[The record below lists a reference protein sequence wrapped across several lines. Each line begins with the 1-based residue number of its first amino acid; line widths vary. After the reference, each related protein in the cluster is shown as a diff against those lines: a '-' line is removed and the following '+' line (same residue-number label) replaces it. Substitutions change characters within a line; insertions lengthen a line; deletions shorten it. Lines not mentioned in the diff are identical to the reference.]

1 MRRVLSFGGDNAN
14 EVRQKR
20 RKNILLFSI
29 SMNIAMTSMSLQQ
42 RREHMQG
49 AMKSLM
55 AAMAALL
62 LSLFSVAVM
71 AQVTT
76 EEDVPR
82 ITKEELKALLGRTD
96 VVILDVRLEDQWK
109 AADRK
114 IPGAVHEDPAR
125 DAASWLNKYPKDKTV
140 VLY

>member
-1 MRRVLSFGGDNAN
+1 
-14 EVRQKR
+14 
-20 RKNILLFSI
+20 
-29 SMNIAMTSMSLQQ
+29 
-42 RREHMQG
+42 MQG